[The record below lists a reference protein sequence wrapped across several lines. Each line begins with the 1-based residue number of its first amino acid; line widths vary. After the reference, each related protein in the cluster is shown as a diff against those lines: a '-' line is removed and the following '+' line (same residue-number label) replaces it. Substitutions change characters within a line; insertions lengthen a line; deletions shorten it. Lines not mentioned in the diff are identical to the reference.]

1 MAWFFII
8 SMLFPRIC
16 PVAAADAPPQV
27 TIETL
32 YKALRNRENRIRSF
46 EFSWT
51 EAITV
56 SKGGFTE
63 VTPHQQNKSKDP
75 QPPQN
80 TTYDAAYRLVV
91 DGGMVRCEGKV
102 LMETP
107 TGGGLIDGTFILKE
121 GLWKSFRPKG
131 PDTPYP
137 NGLIAPGELYSQT
150 QNTQM
155 APHLMPLIIVLRP
168 FRYAGIIFDR
178 FPTRYSV
185 VSGKQVLRGRQCTVI
200 REKGERHSGLYN
212 MLWLDNERD
221 YIPVRFCRFTDEK
234 VSIQIDYFQ
243 WASVQSEWLPI
254 EWKRTLTSGDTVNRS
269 TLAVVQNRS
278 INHAIDGNEFTL
290 DFPVDTLVS
299 DVRNPNKKENY
310 IVREGGQ
317 KREISSRELV
327 AAETYEQLLKSEDS
341 QFGGVS
347 RLLIFVFVLLILL
360 LSGLYFWKNWRKLRF
375 GKKN

>member
-1 MAWFFII
+1 
-8 SMLFPRIC
+8 
-16 PVAAADAPPQV
+16 
-27 TIETL
+27 
-32 YKALRNRENRIRSF
+32 
-46 EFSWT
+46 
-51 EAITV
+51 
-56 SKGGFTE
+56 
-63 VTPHQQNKSKDP
+63 
-75 QPPQN
+75 
-80 TTYDAAYRLVV
+80 
-91 DGGMVRCEGKV
+91 
-102 LMETP
+102 
-107 TGGGLIDGTFILKE
+107 
-121 GLWKSFRPKG
+121 
-131 PDTPYP
+131 
-137 NGLIAPGELYSQT
+137 
-150 QNTQM
+150 
-155 APHLMPLIIVLRP
+155 
-168 FRYAGIIFDR
+168 
-178 FPTRYSV
+178 
-185 VSGKQVLRGRQCTVI
+185 
-200 REKGERHSGLYN
+200 